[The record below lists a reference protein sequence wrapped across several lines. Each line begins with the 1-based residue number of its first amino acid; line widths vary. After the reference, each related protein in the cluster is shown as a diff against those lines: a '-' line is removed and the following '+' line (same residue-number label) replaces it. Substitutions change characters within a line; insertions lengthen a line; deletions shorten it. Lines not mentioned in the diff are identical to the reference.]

1 MKLYDE
7 LIREM
12 NALLAPLQGKRT
24 EYDPALA
31 WPGDEKSRLVLMRDA
46 ACELGD
52 GPRSIGT
59 FLAESAEPGRASAVE
74 LYGPDIPDIKG
85 STPYARITIA
95 NIAGDEASD
104 DALYLQ
110 LRSVDFAKFAVY
122 PQGFMTRFSAQAHQE
137 QVRVS
142 LEAAKAGIS
151 FAQVGMC
158 YIKGYLS
165 VSQASSIRQ
174 IYVTDPAADY
184 AALARITKRA
194 DEITAALNHIL
205 AGMPTDCSQCK
216 LKEICDEVDGMKAAH
231 FQSESKRKK

>member
-1 MKLYDE
+1 MNLYDE
-7 LIREM
+7 LIQEI
-12 NALLAPLQGKRT
+12 NTLLAPLTATRT

-31 WPGDEKSRLVLMRDA
+31 WPADEKSRLVLMRDA

-74 LYGPDIPDIKG
+74 LYGPDIPDITG
-85 STPYARITIA
+85 NSPYARITIA
-95 NIAGDEASD
+95 NIAEDEADD

-137 QVRVS
+137 QVRIS
-142 LEAAKAGIS
+142 QEAAKAGIS
-151 FAQVGMC
+151 FAAVGMC
-158 YIKGYLS
+158 YIKSYLS
-165 VSQASSIRQ
+165 DSQARSIRQ
-174 IYVTDPAADY
+174 IYITHPAANY
-184 AALARITKRA
+184 AALARIAKRA